1 MGFEGSEF
9 KACKLPLYYL
19 FTEVLIEVTC
29 TINSSVQLA
38 KTFELNKEEE
48 THRHSTRNTTTNF
61 RLCYEPFKY
70 VGIYRSVEAP

>member
-9 KACKLPLYYL
+9 KACNL

-29 TINSSVQLA
+29 TINSSVKLA

-48 THRHSTRNTTTNF
+48 THTQ
-61 RLCYEPFKY
+61 Y
-70 VGIYRSVEAP
+70 A